1 MRIAF
6 LCEQYPPIIWDG
18 AGVYTHDIAHALTR
32 RGHEVHV
39 LCTQGRHVRD
49 EIKDGVHV
57 HRRPLL
63 RAPMSRYLGPASKL
77 VTGRNHPRD
86 SLSLRACLALSYG
99 FWLRRSGI
107 RPDVIETQDGETRGL
122 FTALGRRTPLVIH
135 LHTPTMMDVRL
146 RDPEL
151 TRKGELAD
159 RIDRFS
165 ALRADVRTSP
175 SQLLVD
181 MLRNLDWLRPDSDVD
196 VIPYPFDNTPFAEVA
211 TAEHTGPNLVV
222 VGRLEWRKG
231 LDVLLEAASRLHA
244 RGVDAKL
251 IFVGKSSG
259 RVEGVETGTWLERKA
274 SDLGVPVR
282 FEGHVA
288 RTDLPG
294 LYGEARAV
302 VVPSRFESFSIAGLE
317 GMAAARPVVATA
329 TTGVAAWVDRWKG
342 GAVVPP
348 EDPDAMADALE
359 PFLADAAHAAA
370 VGLRARKGTV
380 ELDPAVI
387 AARREEVYLRAITR
401 HHQRRGGVG
410 RG

>member
-18 AGVYTHDIAHALTR
+18 AGVYTHDIAHALVR

-39 LCTQGRHVRD
+39 LCTQGRRIRD
-49 EIKDGVHV
+49 DVFDGVHV

-63 RAPMSRYLGPASKL
+63 RAPVTRYLGPAAKL
-77 VTGRNHPRD
+77 INGRDHPRD
-86 SLSLRACLALSYG
+86 SLSLRASLAVSYG

-107 RPDVIETQDGETRGL
+107 NPDVIETQDGETRGL

-151 TRKGELAD
+151 SRKGELAD

-165 ALRADVRTSP
+165 ALRADARTSP

-181 MLRNLDWLRPDSDVD
+181 TLHELDWLRPDTDVD
-196 VIPYPFDNTPFAEVA
+196 VIPYPFDNVPFASVP

-231 LDVLLEAASRLHA
+231 LDVLVEAASRLLA
-244 RGVDAKL
+244 RGVEAKL
-251 IFVGKSSG
+251 IFVGQSSG
-259 RVEGVETGTWLERKA
+259 RIEGVETGAWLERKA
-274 SDLGVPVR
+274 AELGVPIR
-282 FEGHVA
+282 FEGHVS
-288 RTDLPG
+288 RTELPV
-294 LYGEARAV
+294 LYGEGRAV

-329 TTGVAAWVDRWKG
+329 TTGVSTWVDRWKG

-348 EDPDAMADALE
+348 EDPEAMADALE
-359 PFLADAAHAAA
+359 PFLTDQDHAAV
-370 VGLRARKGTV
+370 VGLRGRMGTA
-380 ELDPAVI
+380 ELDPARI
-387 AARREEVYLRAITR
+387 AERREEVYLKAIAR
-401 HHQRRGGVG
+401 HEVRRPERQRG
-410 RG
+410 

>member
-6 LCEQYPPIIWDG
+6 LCEQYPPVIWDG
-18 AGVYTHDIAHALTR
+18 AGVYTHDIAHALAR

-39 LCTQGRHVRD
+39 LCTQGRAVRD
-49 EIKDGVHV
+49 DVFDGVHV

-63 RAPMSRYLGPASKL
+63 RAPVTRYLGPAAKL
-77 VTGRNHPRD
+77 ITGRDHPRD
-86 SLSLRACLALSYG
+86 SLSLRASLAVSYG
-99 FWLRRSGI
+99 FWLRQSGI

-135 LHTPTMMDVRL
+135 LHTPTMMDVRM

-151 TRKGELAD
+151 TRKGEIAD
-159 RIDRFS
+159 KVDRFS
-165 ALRADVRTSP
+165 ALRADARTSP

-181 MLRNLDWLRPDSDVD
+181 TLRDLDWLRPDTDVD
-196 VIPYPFDNTPFAEVA
+196 VIPYPFENASFAEVP

-231 LDVLLEAASRLHA
+231 LDVLLDATSRLQK
-244 RGVDAKL
+244 RGIDAKV

-259 RVEGVETGTWLERKA
+259 RVDGVETGTWLERRA
-274 SDLGVPVR
+274 AELGVPVR
-282 FEGHVA
+282 FDGHVA

-294 LYGEARAV
+294 LYGEARVV

-317 GMAAARPVVATA
+317 GMASARPVVATA
-329 TTGVAAWVDRWKG
+329 TTGVSAWVARWNG

-348 EDPDAMADALE
+348 ENPDAMADALE
-359 PFLADAAHAAA
+359 PFLTDAAHAAT
-370 VGLRARKGTV
+370 VGLRGRAGTA
-380 ELDPAVI
+380 ELNPDVI
-387 AARREEVYLRAITR
+387 AARREEVYLKAIAR
-401 HHQRRGGVG
+401 HQVHGPARG